1 VRSVANDASG
11 ERSRQVTLQSIIS
24 APLSA
29 LTDVFAG
36 ARYLKFNSN
45 LQDDFDEKAVFVGIN
60 HRFH

>member
-1 VRSVANDASG
+1 
-11 ERSRQVTLQSIIS
+11 LQSIIS